1 MSLLCSLFGFS
12 RQAWYA
18 AIKQKEKVSFE
29 FDAVLAEILAIR
41 KRIPGIGTAKLY
53 ELLKPF
59 LSSHFI
65 KMGRDKIHHLLK
77 KEGLLVKKKGR
88 RVVTTNSDHCL
99 KKYPN
104 LVKDIVPTETETLW
118 VSDMTYLSCGR
129 GFAYLSLIMD
139 AFSRKIVGWSLQKKL
154 DAKGPVLALKM
165 ALESRTKATQL
176 IHHSDRGVQYCSWAY
191 VDLLRDANV
200 KISMCSSAEPN
211 ENSMA
216 ERLNRTLKED
226 FNVKGFISF
235 CEASEVIERV
245 IKTYNDYRPHA
256 SLDYRTPKQAHQS
269 IGSQRL
275 RWYPYK
281 KIRFSN
287 VIRKPVNTV

>member
-1 MSLLCSLFGFS
+1 MGNFGRCGRRNYAYFHQKKVRTQTVEKLTCRYPLLGMSLLCSLFGFS

-65 KMGRDKIHHLLK
+65 KMGRDKIHYLLK

-104 LVKDIVPTETETLW
+104 LVKDIIPTETESLW
-118 VSDMTYLSCGR
+118 VSEMTGTP
-129 GFAYLSLIMD
+129 SLI
-139 AFSRKIVGWSLQKKL
+139 FRV
-154 DAKGPVLALKM
+154 VVAL
-165 ALESRTKATQL
+165 L
-176 IHHSDRGVQYCSWAY
+176 IYH
-191 VDLLRDANV
+191 
-200 KISMCSSAEPN
+200 
-211 ENSMA
+211 
-216 ERLNRTLKED
+216 
-226 FNVKGFISF
+226 
-235 CEASEVIERV
+235 
-245 IKTYNDYRPHA
+245 
-256 SLDYRTPKQAHQS
+256 
-269 IGSQRL
+269 
-275 RWYPYK
+275 
-281 KIRFSN
+281 
-287 VIRKPVNTV
+287 